1 MPAETDVDS
10 MSAPVRLALVHP
22 MRAWVDALEV
32 LLEPRSEVQVVAGHT
47 DLAWGRHAVLHG
59 RANVL
64 LLYVGASDQG
74 LGAALRELFAARS
87 DLAVV
92 ALSDSRDPAVVASAV
107 RAGVRGWVEPTVSLD
122 ELVRVLVGVSEGE
135 TWLPP
140 DLLTSV
146 LDSFVEAEE
155 TRERTV
161 EVFSSLTARELDILR
176 CLTEGLSRQQIADK
190 YFLSP
195 HTVRTH
201 INHVLH
207 KLDVHSTLSAVSLAR
222 RVGVAAEVPRQ
233 PEP

>member
-1 MPAETDVDS
+1 
-10 MSAPVRLALVHP
+10 
-22 MRAWVDALEV
+22 
-32 LLEPRSEVQVVAGHT
+32 
-47 DLAWGRHAVLHG
+47 
-59 RANVL
+59 
-64 LLYVGASDQG
+64 
-74 LGAALRELFAARS
+74 
-87 DLAVV
+87 
-92 ALSDSRDPAVVASAV
+92 
-107 RAGVRGWVEPTVSLD
+107 VRGWVEPTVSLD

-140 DLLTSV
+140 DLLSSV
-146 LDSFVEAEE
+146 LDSLVEVEE

-176 CLTEGLSRQQIADK
+176 CLTEGLSRQQIAQK

-222 RVGVAAEVPRQ
+222 RVGVSTELPGQ
-233 PEP
+233 SEP